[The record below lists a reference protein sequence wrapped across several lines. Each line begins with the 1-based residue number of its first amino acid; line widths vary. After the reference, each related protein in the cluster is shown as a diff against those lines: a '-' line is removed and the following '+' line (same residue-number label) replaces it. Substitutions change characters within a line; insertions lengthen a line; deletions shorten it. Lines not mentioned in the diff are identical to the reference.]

1 MKALIITIVWCALVA
16 GIINCIVQANLARA
30 QSKQPQASK
39 AKQPVKIVLI
49 AGKQS
54 HGSGEHQH
62 KEGVLLLKKCLD
74 TSPNVKGV
82 KVETHFDDWPKNDTA
97 LDDAAAILI
106 YSDGR
111 GGHPLAKPQRA
122 EKIRKL
128 MKQGVG
134 LVIIHYAVDPPA
146 NLRKDFIEWIG
157 GHYKSGYSTNPVYK
171 SLLTPATPKHPI
183 CRGLSPFKL
192 RDECYYRIVFQKDDK
207 RLTPII
213 TTMPP
218 PGKNPLETIAWA
230 VERKDGGRGF
240 AFTGGHFH
248 KNWQIE
254 DFRKLVL
261 NAILW
266 AAKVEVPAGGVQSKL
281 PAKSS

>member
-1 MKALIITIVWCALVA
+1 MAIVGCALLAGVA
-16 GIINCIVQANLARA
+16 GWVVQANPA
-30 QSKQPQASK
+30 QGQNKQPPASK
-39 AKQPVKIVLI
+39 VKKPVKIVLI

-62 KEGVLLLKKCLD
+62 KDGVELFKKCLD

-82 KVETHFDDWPKNDTA
+82 KVETHFDDWPKDDGT
-97 LDDAAAILI
+97 LDDAGAILI

-111 GGHPLAKPQRA
+111 GAHPLAKPQRA

-134 LVIIHYAVDPPA
+134 LVIIHYAVDPPSRNA
-146 NLRKDFIEWIG
+146 DKDFIEWIG
-157 GHYKSGYSTNPVYK
+157 GHYKPGYSTNPIYK
-171 SLLTPATPKHPI
+171 SQLSPATPKHPI
-183 CRGLSPFKL
+183 CRGLSPFTV
-192 RDECYYRIVFQKDDK
+192 RDECYYRIWFQKDDK

-213 TTMPP
+213 TTVPP
-218 PGKNPLETIAWA
+218 PGKREPQTIAWA

-240 AFTGGHFH
+240 AFTGGHYH

-254 DFRKLVL
+254 GFRKVVL
-261 NAILW
+261 NALLW
-266 AAKVEVPAGGVQSKL
+266 AAKIEVPAGGVQSKPPGGSL
-281 PAKSS
+281 

>member
-1 MKALIITIVWCALVA
+1 MTIVWCALVA
-16 GIINCIVQANLARA
+16 GIINYIVQANLARA

-82 KVETHFDDWPKNDTA
+82 KIETHFDGWPKEDTA

-128 MKQGVG
+128 MKRGVG
-134 LVIIHYAVDPPA
+134 LVIIHYAVDPTP

-157 GHYKSGYSTNPVYK
+157 GHYEEGYSTNPVYK

-192 RDECYYRIVFQKDDK
+192 RDESYYGIRFQKDDK

-213 TTMPP
+213 TTVPP
-218 PGKNPLETIAWA
+218 PGKRQPETIAWA

-254 DFRKLVL
+254 GFRRLVL

-266 AAKVEVPAGGVQSKL
+266 AAKVDVPAGGVQSKL
-281 PAKSS
+281 PAESS